1 MGFLF
6 VLSYVNLKMYRVIQL
21 LIFST
26 SLLIAKPK
34 SIAVLDFEGKDIS
47 DSEASI
53 LTDRLRSE
61 LFNLGNYKVLERA
74 LMEDILREQGL
85 QQAGI
90 CNSSECAVEIGNL
103 LGVQQLVGGSVGKIG
118 NMYTVTARIIDVGTG
133 SILKSANYDHLGN
146 IEELVSDGMQKV
158 VLKLID
164 EIKLTKDGRS
174 ILKNNDIR
182 YLNSQNLFS
191 FIYLDGNFASFFT
204 KQLDSRS
211 NAVIGFAREK
221 REGKNIEDNFEYPSY
236 GDSIRFSRNN
246 VAMAFSYNILKK
258 KLTLVDPIIGVSIFL
273 QFISINNLT
282 DQKFAKTTVLNGG
295 INIANR
301 FQILKNMGI
310 TFGFFLEYSPWLD
323 FDENDN
329 LYSVKSVYE
338 ISPMLTLD
346 FAVPKFGK

>member
-1 MGFLF
+1 M
-6 VLSYVNLKMYRVIQL
+6 
-21 LIFST
+21 
-26 SLLIAKPK
+26 
-34 SIAVLDFEGKDIS
+34 
-47 DSEASI
+47 
-53 LTDRLRSE
+53 
-61 LFNLGNYKVLERA
+61 
-74 LMEDILREQGL
+74 
-85 QQAGI
+85 
-90 CNSSECAVEIGNL
+90 
-103 LGVQQLVGGSVGKIG
+103 
-118 NMYTVTARIIDVGTG
+118 
-133 SILKSANYDHLGN
+133 
-146 IEELVSDGMQKV
+146 SDGMQKV

-236 GDSIRFSRNN
+236 GDSIRFSRHN

-310 TFGFFLEYSPWLD
+310 TFGFFLEYRPWLD

-329 LYSVKSVYE
+329 LYSVRSVYE